1 MNKLIC
7 AALIFA
13 LALCAAAAGK
23 SDFSALSGLDEMFER
38 LDAGETLVR
47 FVYRDF
53 AYGPANRDFETG
65 DAAELERVLGA
76 LRAVEI
82 DSATDLFITDWYPYM
97 EFTLSDGS
105 VYILRFDH
113 KMLETQEGNYILK
126 NDEALWQLIGE
137 LSQKYNQR

>member
-1 MNKLIC
+1 MKKLIC
-7 AALIFA
+7 AALM
-13 LALCAAAAGK
+13 LALVLCFAAAEEL
-23 SDFSALSGLDEMFER
+23 DFSAVSGLDEMFEK

-53 AYGPANRDFETG
+53 ALEIQNRDFESEDPEELWRIA
-65 DAAELERVLGA
+65 DAI
-76 LRAVEI
+76 RAVEI
-82 DSATDLFITDWYPYM
+82 DSAHGLFITDWYPYM
-97 EFTLSDGS
+97 EFCLSDGS

-113 KMLETQEGNYILK
+113 MMLETPDGNYILK